1 MASPSNFNQYSTVQ
15 NTYDRV
21 IGSRPSSAISG
32 PSNYDPIQYSQPAR
46 TMRSPNGRGW
56 SNASGNEEETPYDRI
71 NRDSLRQAEQ
81 AAARL
86 QAGGDLLRLTEP
98 QRIQAANQY
107 RLTPYEQN
115 NFNRLRMAG
124 YSDGYSFNNAGSGAA
139 ASYRPNSIEG
149 RTIQGAFDRDQR
161 DDRIRQT
168 LMGYTPSNALEDSYN
183 RLFNRLT

>member
-1 MASPSNFNQYSTVQ
+1 MASPSIFNQYSTVQ

-21 IGSRPSSAISG
+21 MGSRPTAALSG
-32 PSNYDPIQYSQPAR
+32 PSNYDPIQYSQPANSLR
-46 TMRSPNGRGW
+46 RNADVININTNGGNSQSRIDTL
-56 SNASGNEEETPYDRI
+56 SN
-71 NRDSLRQAEQ
+71 RQAEQ
-81 AAARL
+81 AAAQL
-86 QAGGDLLRLTEP
+86 QAGGDFLRLTEP

-124 YSDGYSFNNAGSGAA
+124 YSDGYAFNNAGSGAG

-161 DDRIRQT
+161 DARISQT
-168 LMGYTPSNALEDSYN
+168 LRRYTPSNALEESYN